1 MAQQISIEDAFP
13 TFQKRCTELFEQNL
27 VLTAQV
33 DILTKQLDAA
43 RAENEQL
50 MAAATD
56 PTPAGGPDLAA
67 VPPYPE
73 SEQG

>member
-43 RAENEQL
+43 RSENEQL
-50 MAAATD
+50 KAAVSD
-56 PTPAGGPDLAA
+56 PAAGGPDLAA
-67 VPPYPE
+67 VPPFPD
-73 SEQG
+73 SEQH